1 MVDTKKRINS
11 NAELLKQMEKIF
23 EERGRD
29 TFNLARNIIFQE
41 KSECEEVTEA
51 LAYFMKEYWSDLV
64 RPTLLSLGCEAVG
77 GDPKITTFIAVPMML
92 ISCGIDIHDDLIDE
106 SKIKHGRVTL
116 YGKFGRNISLLVGD
130 ALLFKG
136 LTLLTQAV
144 KKINKEKII
153 NISNLLTKMFFEL
166 GDAEA
171 IELKLRKRFDVSPR
185 EYLDIIEKKAADVE
199 AHMHISAILGN
210 GTEKEITSL
219 AKFGRKLGKLII
231 LGDDI
236 IDMTDVEEL
245 LHRIKKEHLPLPIL
259 FALEDQKTKPKL
271 KRLLFKQNLTEKD
284 AAKLFE
290 IVYDSSSF
298 DKVEKL
304 MKKMIDQGINE
315 LRNVKKCKK
324 ELEILIRTTF
334 IKI

>member
-1 MVDTKKRINS
+1 
-11 NAELLKQMEKIF
+11 
-23 EERGRD
+23 
-29 TFNLARNIIFQE
+29 
-41 KSECEEVTEA
+41 
-51 LAYFMKEYWSDLV
+51 
-64 RPTLLSLGCEAVG
+64 
-77 GDPKITTFIAVPMML
+77 
-92 ISCGIDIHDDLIDE
+92 
-106 SKIKHGRVTL
+106 
-116 YGKFGRNISLLVGD
+116 
-130 ALLFKG
+130 
-136 LTLLTQAV
+136 
-144 KKINKEKII
+144 
-153 NISNLLTKMFFEL
+153 MFFEL

-199 AHMHISAILGN
+199 AHMRISAILGN
-210 GTEKEITSL
+210 GSNKEINSL

-259 FALEDQKTKPKL
+259 FALEDQKTKPEL
-271 KRLLFKQNLTEKD
+271 KRLLFKQNLTKKD

-290 IVYDSSSF
+290 IVYDRSSF

-304 MKKMIDQGINE
+304 MKKMIDQGIYE

-324 ELEILIRTTF
+324 ELEILIRTTY